1 MKCLDILIFRNF
13 AVVKKIAMIRNSR
26 SHIFFSLF
34 FQALAVAIISV
45 GSLINFHQYKI
56 WDKPLIPQFVGIK
69 READDQCGV
78 FSATAQSQ
86 NSFLTDFS
94 FSGPACLFSGF
105 EFAIPCSQCGVL
117 ASGHPGWLPKP
128 AFLNNIGLRAP
139 PAV

>member
-1 MKCLDILIFRNF
+1 MKCLDILNFRTF

-69 READDQCGV
+69 READDHSG
-78 FSATAQSQ
+78 FFTASNPSQ
-86 NSFLTDFS
+86 NSCLNDFS
-94 FSGPACLFSGF
+94 FSGPACLFSGS
-105 EFAIPCSQCGVL
+105 EFATPCSHCGVL

-139 PAV
+139 PVA